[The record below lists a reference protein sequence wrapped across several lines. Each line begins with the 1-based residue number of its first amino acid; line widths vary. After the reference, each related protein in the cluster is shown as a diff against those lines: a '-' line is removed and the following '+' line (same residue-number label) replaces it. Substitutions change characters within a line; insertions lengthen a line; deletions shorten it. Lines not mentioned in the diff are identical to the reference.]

1 MLNIKFNFGIQIFYT
16 TEHERQW
23 VVDPLAFTM
32 KIHVHG
38 SLPTEFRCSGEGGYC
53 KNTAH
58 SIHGISVQISWK
70 AA

>member
-23 VVDPLAFTM
+23 LVDPLGFTM
-32 KIHVHG
+32 KIHVHD
-38 SLPTEFRCSGEGGYC
+38 SLSTDFRCSGDCGYC

-58 SIHGISVQISWK
+58 SGHVISVQIS
-70 AA
+70 